1 MTLAAII
8 PTKNRPEDLLEAV
21 KSIVDQ
27 LRLPDQLI
35 IIDQSETS
43 ASFDLITSKIAFP
56 EKVKLE
62 YVRDTSIKGLVEA
75 KAASLNFV
83 KSDIVCFFEDDI
95 VLETDYLSHIER
107 VFHENQNMYGCS
119 GIITNATSSGVLY
132 RFFYRLTHIGI
143 FKDSRPDI
151 YFELET
157 HPNSIVQSNVING
170 GLSAWRFSLFNQ
182 VSFDVK
188 NRFHMMEDFEFSTR
202 VARMFPG
209 TLFICSSARLEHNF
223 SPVNRAGKLR
233 GIEMKTHEY
242 FLFYKKNRTIKN
254 STFDFLV
261 LMAGIFLSVVL
272 DSLKSFSIKPVTAF
286 IKGYQS
292 GAKYQLK

>member
-21 KSIVDQ
+21 KSIVNQ

-43 ASFDLITSKIAFP
+43 ASFDLITSKIAFS
-56 EKVKLE
+56 EKIKLE

-75 KAASLNFV
+75 KAASLNYV

-95 VLETDYLSHIER
+95 VLETDYVQQIER
-107 VFHENQNMYGCS
+107 VFLENEKMLGCS
-119 GIITNATSSGVLY
+119 GIITNATSGGVFY
-132 RFFYRLTHIGI
+132 RFFYRITHVGI
-143 FKDSRPDI
+143 FNDSRPDI
-151 YFELET
+151 YAELES
-157 HPNSIVQSNVING
+157 HPNTIVQSNVING
-170 GLSAWRFSLFNQ
+170 GLSAWRFSLFRQ

-202 VARMFPG
+202 VARLFPG
-209 TLFICSSARLEHNF
+209 SLYICSAARLEHNY

-233 GIEMKTHEY
+233 GIEMKTYEY

-254 STFDFLV
+254 STFDFLI
-261 LMAGIFLSVVL
+261 LMIGILLSVVL
-272 DSLKSFSIKPVTAF
+272 DSVKSFSMKPLSAF
-286 IKGYQS
+286 IKGYKS

>member
-21 KSIVDQ
+21 KSIVNQ
-27 LRLPDQLI
+27 IRLPDQLI

-43 ASFDLITSKIAFP
+43 ASFDLITSTITFSDKI
-56 EKVKLE
+56 KLE

-75 KAASLNFV
+75 KAASLNYV

-95 VLETDYLSHIER
+95 VLESDYVQQIER
-107 VFHENQNMYGCS
+107 VFLENEKMLGCS
-119 GIITNATSSGVLY
+119 GIITNATSGGALY
-132 RFFYRLTHIGI
+132 RFFYRITHIGI

-151 YFELET
+151 YAELES
-157 HPNSIVQSNVING
+157 HPNTIVQSNVING
-170 GLSAWRFSLFNQ
+170 GLSAWRFSLFRH

-202 VARMFPG
+202 VDRMFPG
-209 TLFICSSARLEHNF
+209 SLFICSAARLEHNY

-233 GIEMKTHEY
+233 GIEMKTYEY

-254 STFDFLV
+254 STFDFLILIV
-261 LMAGIFLSVVL
+261 GILLSVVF
-272 DSLKSFSIKPVTAF
+272 DSLKSLSMKPNTCF
-286 IKGYQS
+286 H
-292 GAKYQLK
+292 

>member
-21 KSIVDQ
+21 KSIVNQ

-56 EKVKLE
+56 EKIKLE

-83 KSDIVCFFEDDI
+83 KTDIVCFFEDDI
-95 VLETDYLSHIER
+95 VLESDYVLQIER
-107 VFHENQNMYGCS
+107 VFLENQKMLGCS
-119 GIITNATSSGVLY
+119 GIITNATSGNNFY
-132 RFFYRLTHIGI
+132 RFFYRITHVGI
-143 FKDSRPDI
+143 FKDLRPDI
-151 YFELET
+151 YAELES
-157 HPNSIVQSNVING
+157 HPNAIVQSNVING
-170 GLSAWRFSLFNQ
+170 GLSAWRFSLFKQ

-188 NRFHMMEDFEFSTR
+188 NRFHMMEDYEFSTR
-202 VARMFPG
+202 VDRMFPG
-209 TLFICSSARLEHNF
+209 SLFICSAARLEHNY

-233 GIEMKTHEY
+233 GIEMKTYEY
-242 FLFYKKNRTIKN
+242 FLFYKKNRTVKN
-254 STFDFLV
+254 STFDFLK
-261 LMAGIFLSVVL
+261 LIMGLLLSVAL
-272 DSLKSFSIKPVTAF
+272 DSLKSLSIKPILAF
-286 IKGYQS
+286 VRGYKS